1 MELYGAFVAEGNEI
15 QSCSRTL
22 KISNLEKY
30 QNSKKIS
37 KFECLFR
44 VNLERITNLFC
55 IHVTK
60 KKDSHSLSRTFD
72 VDLLSPRLRIDFSV
86 TH

>member
-30 QNSKKIS
+30 QNSKK
-37 KFECLFR
+37 
-44 VNLERITNLFC
+44 NLEIRMFVSCQFGTDNKPVLYSC
-55 IHVTK
+55 DEK
-60 KKDSHSLSRTFD
+60 EG
-72 VDLLSPRLRIDFSV
+72 FSFV
-86 TH
+86 VAYIRCGFT